1 MNEEEITT
9 ARQVQV
15 SERPL
20 FDELL
25 PMFKK
30 MHQAEL
36 TKAADW
42 MVTFASDRALSDE
55 QEQRECDRRCNQ
67 EPVNDYER
75 CKGVVTYRGQV

>member
-1 MNEEEITT
+1 MNEGETTT

-15 SERPL
+15 SEHPL

-36 TKAADW
+36 TKSADW
-42 MVTFASDRALSDE
+42 MVTFASSKAMESEL
-55 QEQRECDRRCNQ
+55 EQRAIDERNDHD
-67 EPVNDYER
+67 PVNDYER
-75 CKGVVTYRGQV
+75 CKGVVTYRD

>member
-1 MNEEEITT
+1 MQQGEITA
-9 ARQVQV
+9 ARPVLMP
-15 SERPL
+15 EHPL
-20 FDELL
+20 FDDLL

-42 MVTFASDRALSDE
+42 MITFASDSALSDE